1 MYTERCIGS
10 LHHLYHHD
18 ILGQKWGIRRSPEQ
32 LGHTSSKTVEKS
44 SGNAIVK
51 NEHYV
56 SAEKGISVHEKKLKG
71 YCLKPGAKHS
81 KDFFDA
87 GYTENDADRLFHDLA
102 EHFDLSKAIDKQ
114 YDNIS
119 NHTTVSIPMTLGTD
133 KRRIFRTIWR
143 DDGMDSTY
151 RFITAYVDRKLK
163 EDD

>member
-10 LHHLYHHD
+10 LYHHG
-18 ILGQKWGIRRSPEQ
+18 IKGQRWGIRRSPEQ
-32 LGHTSSKTVEKS
+32 LGHTSVKMVEKS
-44 SGNAIVK
+44 SDDVIVK

-56 SAEKGISVHEKKLKG
+56 SAEKGISVHKKKLNR

-87 GYTENDADRLFHDLA
+87 GYGENDADKLFRDLSH
-102 EHFDLSKAIDKQ
+102 HFDLSKAIDKQ
-114 YDNIS
+114 YDRVS
-119 NHTTVSIPMTLGTD
+119 HHTTLSIPMTLGTD
-133 KRRIFRTIWR
+133 KRFTFRTIWR
-143 DDGMDSTY
+143 DDGIDDSY